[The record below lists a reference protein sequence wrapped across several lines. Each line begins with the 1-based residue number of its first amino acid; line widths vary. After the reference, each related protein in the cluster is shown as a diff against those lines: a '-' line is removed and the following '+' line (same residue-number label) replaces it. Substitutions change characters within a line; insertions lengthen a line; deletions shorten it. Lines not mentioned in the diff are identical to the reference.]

1 MGNYAGCAGRE
12 EGGEE
17 SLTTMRILALD
28 TSTGHC
34 SVTALSG
41 DICYSAEGKE
51 AESQAST
58 LFSLV
63 MQVLQDAGLSY
74 AQLDRI
80 AVTTGPGSFT
90 GVRIGLAAAKG
101 IALASGLPLIGV
113 SSLEVIAWEAAKKRR
128 GMPILALLDARR
140 NQLYGQYFYPD
151 LTPAKPAALLYKQ
164 DIAAYAGTDSFLLTG
179 NGVALVQELLPHATP
194 LPEVTIPHAAM
205 VASLAA
211 HKTPEHSV
219 EAFYIREPDAK
230 AKAAL

>member
-1 MGNYAGCAGRE
+1 MGDYTGCTDRE
-12 EGGEE
+12 KGK

-34 SVTALSG
+34 SVTVLSEG
-41 DICYSAEGKE
+41 ICYSAEGTE
-51 AESQAST
+51 AESQASS
-58 LFSLV
+58 LFSLLAH
-63 MQVLQDAGLSY
+63 VLQRVGLSY

-113 SSLEVIAWEAAKKRR
+113 SGLEAIAWEAARKQPA
-128 GMPILALLDARR
+128 MPILAVLDARR
-140 NQLYGQYFYPD
+140 NQLYAQYFHAD
-151 LTPAKPAALLYKQ
+151 LTPAKPAALLYKH
-164 DIAAYAGTDSFLLTG
+164 DIVAYAGTDPFLLAG

-205 VASLAA
+205 IACLAA
-211 HKTPEHSV
+211 HKTPEHTV
-219 EAFYIREPDAK
+219 DAFYIREPDAK